1 MTSSFARKYLFPPAI
16 IGLVTFFAST
26 LGVLSRH
33 AGHLAALWP
42 TNVIQLWMFLFFPI
56 FRTLPCLITAILAEI
71 FVEIII
77 HDPIIKIFGLTFAN
91 FSGVLTAYVLFRK
104 SGFPQKNMNHPTL
117 ILRLLL
123 ICSLSSAIAAV
134 FGSAIIMPTSAH
146 RFYTSFS
153 LWFTSELN
161 RYLILFPIGI
171 AFYNL
176 NNNDKIKYSSINI
189 FKNSLPKLCPI
200 ISLLLSSYLAI
211 YIPSPGFIIAP
222 IPALMWCALSYSWFS
237 MSLILFLFNESAIAI
252 WNLQFVTMLHL
263 KSSICAESSFRFGLT
278 LLLLGPQMLSV
289 VMNNQKNLIARL
301 NKMAMHDSLTN
312 TLTRRAYIER
322 TEALINGA
330 LPDNFQGMSVLMVDL
345 DKFKDINDRYGH
357 LAGDMA
363 LVVVSETLMKHLP
376 HNALVGRLGGEEF
389 AVTLFNLSLDATIQ
403 LSDMLCR
410 KVSELEIK
418 PKDGIKLQVTI
429 SIGVSH
435 QHHVGHDSLQSLLH
449 DADSALYE
457 AKKQGRN
464 RSLHIAEFPSQQGN
478 DHSGTLYQG
487 GSCLP

>member
-1 MTSSFARKYLFPPAI
+1 
-16 IGLVTFFAST
+16 
-26 LGVLSRH
+26 
-33 AGHLAALWP
+33 
-42 TNVIQLWMFLFFPI
+42 
-56 FRTLPCLITAILAEI
+56 
-71 FVEIII
+71 
-77 HDPIIKIFGLTFAN
+77 
-91 FSGVLTAYVLFRK
+91 
-104 SGFPQKNMNHPTL
+104 
-117 ILRLLL
+117 
-123 ICSLSSAIAAV
+123 
-134 FGSAIIMPTSAH
+134 
-146 RFYTSFS
+146 
-153 LWFTSELN
+153 
-161 RYLILFPIGI
+161 
-171 AFYNL
+171 
-176 NNNDKIKYSSINI
+176 
-189 FKNSLPKLCPI
+189 
-200 ISLLLSSYLAI
+200 
-211 YIPSPGFIIAP
+211 
-222 IPALMWCALSYSWFS
+222 
-237 MSLILFLFNESAIAI
+237 
-252 WNLQFVTMLHL
+252 
-263 KSSICAESSFRFGLT
+263 
-278 LLLLGPQMLSV
+278 MLSV

-376 HNALVGRLGGEEF
+376 HNALIGRLGGEEF